1 MKNCLKLK
9 EKLIQTVKLFDFNDI
24 NELPKFNKAMSDI
37 LFEHYTETI
46 ISEEQYGLCQE
57 VSVGKAEECILTI
70 PETISEPG
78 MIFTDEIMLP
88 ENACKEV
95 IITPFDE
102 EFVKGK
108 SETDNGLKDYF
119 KDSPIGIA
127 VPSKPSVPAVP
138 SEPKFKSNTPVC
150 HANNFY
156 CYFGDVEELV
166 IFADM
171 DKIEEIDWVKEL
183 EDALSSD
190 IDYTAEEIFNLLNTE
205 FDNSIF
211 PIKTNKK
218 TTMIL
223 LLERG
228 LSRKQFQASLRRAY
242 HAYSTPVVEKNIVV
256 LTEHQQ
262 EIFDGVINKIDQ
274 IMNIPRGTH
283 IQAVQEAPAKYMTV
297 FEGAAG
303 TGKTTTMSKVLDT
316 LVEKGYSICFCS
328 PTHQALGVIR
338 ETLAEAN
345 LEFTESPEEFL
356 QYNEGII
363 IRTLASF
370 LGLKMKRDLETG
382 EESFTTDKKAV
393 TFKVDI
399 LAIDE
404 SSMVSKDQIM
414 LLLKR
419 LRVDF
424 NMILFIGDEPQLPS
438 PADKNEP
445 NGVFNL
451 PYKYSLLK
459 VVRQAEGSQ
468 LLQLAHY
475 IRNLILSNNTAYKP
489 SQIITEQLTNN
500 HDIVVFKDQGLFLRE
515 YANDMESRK
524 IISTYTNKTTN
535 EYNSYMR
542 NLAITNQLPGTK
554 LDIDTVGNSFLQS
567 IEKVNYISDW
577 KDYKEFFPGEKL
589 VIGETN
595 QRSGTVIHQNGE
607 IITIESVERV
617 TDSIYIETP
626 SENMM
631 EPSTIVEYK
640 IDYFKIVDTTFRS
653 VFVVA
658 NEYKELYTQL
668 LSLLSAEAHRR
679 TGKHKWK
686 KYWDFKEKY
695 TKVNYTFAATL
706 YKLQGSTYGHL
717 YVDLRDLDK
726 FHKWNPVIVYKLLY
740 VALTRPKQKIII
752 LI

>member
-57 VSVGKAEECILTI
+57 VSVGKAEECILTV

-78 MIFTDEIMLP
+78 MVFTDEIMLP
-88 ENACKEV
+88 ENACKV
-95 IITPFDE
+95 VSMTPFDE
-102 EFVKGK
+102 EFIKGK
-108 SETDNGLKDYF
+108 PETDNGLKDYF
-119 KDSPIGIA
+119 KDSPIDIV
-127 VPSKPSVPAVP
+127 VPSKPSVPSVP
-138 SEPKFKSNTPVC
+138 SEPKFKSVTPVC

-183 EDALSSD
+183 EDTLSSD
-190 IDYTAEEIFNLLNTE
+190 IDYTAEEIFKLVNTE

-211 PIKTNKK
+211 PKKTNKK

-262 EIFDGVINKIDQ
+262 EIFDGVINKIDE
-274 IMNIPRGTH
+274 IMNIPRGVH
-283 IQAVQEAPAKYMTV
+283 VQAVQDAPAKYMVV

-382 EESFTTDKKAV
+382 EESFTTDKKAI

-404 SSMVSKDQIM
+404 SSMISKDQIM

-438 PADKNEP
+438 PSDKNEP

-451 PYKYSLLK
+451 PYKYSLTK

-500 HDIVVFKDQGLFLRE
+500 HDIVVFKDQSLFLNE
-515 YANDMESRK
+515 YAIDMEQRK
-524 IISTYTNKTTN
+524 IISTYTNNTTN

-554 LDIDTVGNSFLQS
+554 LDIDVVGTHFSKVK
-567 IEKVNYISDW
+567 EKVSYITDW
-577 KDYKEFFPGEKL
+577 NQYKEYYPGEKL
-589 VIGETN
+589 IIGETN
-595 QRSGTVIHQNGE
+595 QSNGSVVHQNGE
-607 IITIESVERV
+607 IITIESVIRISQSV
-617 TDSIYIETP
+617 YISTP
-626 SENMM
+626 SSNMM
-631 EPSTIVEYK
+631 ESSSVVEYN
-640 IDYFKIVDTTFRS
+640 IDYYHITDSNLKSVYVIV
-653 VFVVA
+653 
-658 NEYKELYTQL
+658 NEHKPLYIQL
-668 LSLLSAEAHRR
+668 LSLLSAEAEKM
-679 TGKHKWK
+679 TGKNKWK
-686 KYWDFKEKY
+686 KYWDFKEKF
-695 TKVNYTFAATL
+695 TKVNYLFAATL

>member
-9 EKLIQTVKLFDFNDI
+9 ENLIQAIKAFDFNSGDM
-24 NELPKFNKAMSDI
+24 ELPRFNKMISDI
-37 LFEHYTETI
+37 IFESYSVIEPEI
-46 ISEEQYGLCQE
+46 DIGPNLC
-57 VSVGKAEECILTI
+57 
-70 PETISEPG
+70 
-78 MIFTDEIMLP
+78 DEIVVGEVLDCSLP
-88 ENACKEV
+88 QLHNE
-95 IITPFDE
+95 TPFDE
-102 EFVKGK
+102 LINTFQIP
-108 SETDNGLKDYF
+108 T
-119 KDSPIGIA
+119 
-127 VPSKPSVPAVP
+127 SVPAPTPKPIPVTIL
-138 SEPKFKSNTPVC
+138 PKFKDEQPVT
-150 HANNFY
+150 HNNQFY
-156 CYFGDVEELV
+156 CYFKNLEEQVL
-166 IFADM
+166 FADI
-171 DKIEEIDWVKEL
+171 DKVEEIDWVQEINISLNKDVDL
-183 EDALSSD
+183 N
-190 IDYTAEEIFNLLNTE
+190 AEAIVNLLTLP
-205 FDNSIF
+205 FDNSLF
-211 PIKTNKK
+211 PRKDNIKVT
-218 TTMIL
+218 IL
-223 LLERG
+223 ELLEDG
-228 LSRKQFQASLRRAY
+228 LNKRQLHSALRKVY
-242 HAYSTPVVEKNIVV
+242 EVYSKPIVEKNIVV

-262 EIFDGVINKIDQ
+262 EVFDGVINKIDE
-274 IMNIPRGTH
+274 IMAIPRGTH
-283 IQAVQEAPAKYMTV
+283 IQAVQDAPAKYMTV

-316 LVEKGYSICFCS
+316 LIEKGYSICFCS

-338 ETLAEAN
+338 EMLQEAA
-345 LEFTESPEEFL
+345 LEFTENPDEFI
-356 QYNEGII
+356 NFNNSEGII

-382 EESFTTDKKAV
+382 EESFTTDKKAI

-438 PADKNEP
+438 PADKNES

-475 IRNLILSNNTAYKP
+475 IRNLILTNNTIYAP

-500 HDIVVFKDQGLFLRE
+500 HDIVIFKDQGLFLSE
-515 YANDMESRK
+515 YANDMEPRK

-554 LDIDTVGNSFLQS
+554 LDIATVGNSFLQAS
-567 IEKVNYISDW
+567 EKINFISDW
-577 KDYKEFFPGEKL
+577 NDYKEFFPGEKL

-595 QRSGTVIHQNGE
+595 QRGGTVIHQNGE

-617 TDSIYIETP
+617 TDCIYIETP

-640 IDYFKIVDTTFRS
+640 LEYFKIVDTTFRS
-653 VFVVA
+653 AFVVA
-658 NEYKELYTQL
+658 NEYKELYIQL
-668 LSLLSAEAHRR
+668 LGLLSAEAHRR

-717 YVDLRDLDK
+717 YADLRDLDK
-726 FHKWNPVIVYKLLY
+726 FHKWDPVIVYKLLY

>member
-1 MKNCLKLK
+1 
-9 EKLIQTVKLFDFNDI
+9 
-24 NELPKFNKAMSDI
+24 
-37 LFEHYTETI
+37 
-46 ISEEQYGLCQE
+46 
-57 VSVGKAEECILTI
+57 
-70 PETISEPG
+70 
-78 MIFTDEIMLP
+78 
-88 ENACKEV
+88 
-95 IITPFDE
+95 
-102 EFVKGK
+102 
-108 SETDNGLKDYF
+108 
-119 KDSPIGIA
+119 
-127 VPSKPSVPAVP
+127 
-138 SEPKFKSNTPVC
+138 
-150 HANNFY
+150 
-156 CYFGDVEELV
+156 
-166 IFADM
+166 
-171 DKIEEIDWVKEL
+171 
-183 EDALSSD
+183 
-190 IDYTAEEIFNLLNTE
+190 
-205 FDNSIF
+205 
-211 PIKTNKK
+211 
-218 TTMIL
+218 
-223 LLERG
+223 
-228 LSRKQFQASLRRAY
+228 
-242 HAYSTPVVEKNIVV
+242 
-256 LTEHQQ
+256 
-262 EIFDGVINKIDQ
+262 
-274 IMNIPRGTH
+274 MNIPRGVH
-283 IQAVQEAPAKYMTV
+283 VQAVQDAPAKYMVV

-382 EESFTTDKKAV
+382 EESFTTDKKAI

-451 PYKYSLLK
+451 PYKYSLTK

-500 HDIVVFKDQGLFLRE
+500 HDIVVFKDQSLFLNE
-515 YANDMESRK
+515 YAIDMEQRK
-524 IISTYTNKTTN
+524 IISTYTNNTTN

-554 LDIDTVGNSFLQS
+554 LDIDVVGTHFSKVK
-567 IEKVNYISDW
+567 EKVSYITDW
-577 KDYKEFFPGEKL
+577 NQYKEYYPGEKL
-589 VIGETN
+589 IIGETN
-595 QRSGTVIHQNGE
+595 QSNGSVVHQNGE
-607 IITIESVERV
+607 IITIESVIRISQSV
-617 TDSIYIETP
+617 YISTP
-626 SENMM
+626 SSNMM
-631 EPSTIVEYK
+631 ESSSVVEYN
-640 IDYFKIVDTTFRS
+640 IDYYHITDSNLKSVYVIV
-653 VFVVA
+653 
-658 NEYKELYTQL
+658 NEHKPLYIQL
-668 LSLLSAEAHRR
+668 LSLLSAEAEKM
-679 TGKHKWK
+679 TGKNKWK
-686 KYWDFKEKY
+686 KYWDFKEKF
-695 TKVNYTFAATL
+695 TKVNYLFAATL

>member
-24 NELPKFNKAMSDI
+24 NELPKFNKSISDI

-57 VSVGKAEECILTI
+57 VSVGKAEECVITI

-78 MIFTDEIMLP
+78 MIFTDEIILP
-88 ENACKEV
+88 ENACKV
-95 IITPFDE
+95 VSMTPFDE
-102 EFVKGK
+102 EFVNDKP
-108 SETDNGLKDYF
+108 ETNNSLKDP
-119 KDSPIGIA
+119 PIDT
-127 VPSKPSVPAVP
+127 VEPAV
-138 SEPKFKSNTPVC
+138 PKFKSNTPVC

-171 DKIEEIDWVKEL
+171 DKIEEINWVKEL
-183 EDALSSD
+183 EDTLSSN
-190 IDYTAEEIFNLLNTE
+190 IDYTAEEIFKLVDTE

-218 TTMIL
+218 TTMLL

-228 LSRKQFQASLRRAY
+228 LSKKQFQASLRRAY

-262 EIFDGVINKIDQ
+262 EIFDGVINKIDE
-274 IMNIPRGTH
+274 IMNIPRGVH
-283 IQAVQEAPAKYMTV
+283 VQAVQEAPAKYMTV

-382 EESFTTDKKAV
+382 EESFTTDKKAI

-404 SSMVSKDQIM
+404 SSMISKDQII

-658 NEYKELYTQL
+658 NEYKELYIQL
-668 LSLLSAEAHRR
+668 LSLLSAEAEKM
-679 TGKHKWK
+679 TGKNKWK